1 MIKRKVRVAVAILLL
16 LSILLPVFPTADVS
30 ASTIEFP
37 EISAARAV
45 LMEAETGKILY
56 GKNEQE
62 PAAMASTTKIMT
74 ALLTLEATAQSDDV
88 VEITQEM
95 AGVEGSSLGLQ
106 AGWKITLSNLAAGM
120 LTVSGND
127 AAFSAA
133 VYLAGSEAAFAERMN
148 ERAAEIGMT
157 DTCFVTASGLD
168 EGDHHSTALD
178 MARLAAVALENP
190 AFLEIASQT
199 SYPVSFVEPE
209 KTVQLTNHNKLL
221 SQVEGCIG
229 VKTGYT
235 EKAGRCLVSAVERD
249 GVRLICV
256 TLDAPNDWDD
266 HAALYEAAFSSVQK
280 VLLEDTQW
288 PCTLPVVGGEQQTV
302 ELNWDIPPQVTVLG
316 DEKISYKIFGPAFVY
331 APVEEGQVV
340 AWVKWYVDDREMGT
354 LPIQAAQT
362 VGIQAKEKTG
372 LQKWLWLF
380 GF

>member
-1 MIKRKVRVAVAILLL
+1 M
-16 LSILLPVFPTADVS
+16 
-30 ASTIEFP
+30 
-37 EISAARAV
+37 
-45 LMEAETGKILY
+45 
-56 GKNEQE
+56 
-62 PAAMASTTKIMT
+62 
-74 ALLTLEATAQSDDV
+74 
-88 VEITQEM
+88 
-95 AGVEGSSLGLQ
+95 
-106 AGWKITLSNLAAGM
+106 
-120 LTVSGND
+120 
-127 AAFSAA
+127 
-133 VYLAGSEAAFAERMN
+133 
-148 ERAAEIGMT
+148 
-157 DTCFVTASGLD
+157 
-168 EGDHHSTALD
+168 
-178 MARLAAVALENP
+178 
-190 AFLEIASQT
+190 
-199 SYPVSFVEPE
+199 
-209 KTVQLTNHNKLL
+209 
-221 SQVEGCIG
+221 
-229 VKTGYT
+229 
-235 EKAGRCLVSAVERD
+235 VSAVERD

>member
-74 ALLTLEATAQSDDV
+74 ALLTLEAAAQSDDV

-106 AGWKITLSNLAAGM
+106 VGWKITLSNLAAGM

-288 PCTLPVVGGEQQTV
+288 PCTLPVVG
-302 ELNWDIPPQVTVLG
+302 

>member
-1 MIKRKVRVAVAILLL
+1 MKKRHGRLFLAGMVLIGFLWMITGNT
-16 LSILLPVFPTADVS
+16 LPVS
-30 ASTIEFP
+30 AMEAP
-37 EISAARAV
+37 DISAARAV
-45 LMEAETGKILY
+45 LMEADTRRVLF

-74 ALLTLEATAQSDDV
+74 ALLTLEAAAQSDDV

-95 AGVEGSSLGLQ
+95 ASVEGSSLGLQ

-133 VYLAGSEAAFAERMN
+133 VHLAGSEAAFAERMN
-148 ERAAEIGMT
+148 ARAAEIGMT

-178 MARLAAVALENP
+178 MARLAAEALENP

-199 SYPVSFVEPE
+199 SYPVSFAEPE
-209 KTVQLTNHNKLL
+209 KTVKLTNHNKLL
-221 SQVEGCIG
+221 SRIDGCIG

-235 EKAGRCLVSAVERD
+235 DKAGRCLVSAVERD

-256 TLDAPNDWDD
+256 TLDAPDDWND
-266 HAALYEAAFSSVQK
+266 HEALYEAAFASIQK
-280 VLLEDTQW
+280 VQLDDAAW
-288 PCTLPVVGGEQQTV
+288 PTTIPVVGAIQQTV
-302 ELNWDIPPQVTVLG
+302 ELSWETPPQVSIF
-316 DEKISYKIFGPAFVY
+316 DQEKITYKIMGPSFVY
-331 APVEEGQVV
+331 APIEKGQTLARVD
-340 AWVKWYVDDREMGT
+340 WYVDGQYKGSIP
-354 LPIQAAQT
+354 LQAAQA
-362 VGIQAKEKTG
+362 VSMQPKEKTG
-372 LQKWLWLF
+372 WQKWLWLF